1 MVTPSARVLPYRS
14 SLRKGKHHGFKTKRE
29 IHWIKFQGTCT
40 MTTKVYS
47 ILNSC
52 FVTNSR
58 IFFLCLKSI
67 HYCAS
72 LSHLLCVELH
82 PVLQLLGDVLVLPFS
97 QVGNEDPGIE
107 RASVG
112 SHPQLLDSF
121 FLEIQE
127 ANVIIL
133 LTEICHLIKHH
144 SV

>member
-1 MVTPSARVLPYRS
+1 MLSARVLPYRS
-14 SLRKGKHHGFKTKRE
+14 SLRKGKHHGFKTSKE
-29 IHWIKFQGTCT
+29 IHWIKFRGTCTCT
-40 MTTKVYS
+40 MTINNP

-58 IFFLCLKSI
+58 IFFICLKSI
-67 HYCAS
+67 HYCAC

-107 RASVG
+107 RASGG
-112 SHPQLLDSF
+112 SHPQLLNSF
-121 FLEIQE
+121 LLEIQE

-133 LTEICHLIKHH
+133 LTKICHLIKYQ

>member
-1 MVTPSARVLPYRS
+1 M
-14 SLRKGKHHGFKTKRE
+14 
-29 IHWIKFQGTCT
+29 
-40 MTTKVYS
+40 
-47 ILNSC
+47 
-52 FVTNSR
+52 
-58 IFFLCLKSI
+58 
-67 HYCAS
+67 
-72 LSHLLCVELH
+72 
-82 PVLQLLGDVLVLPFS
+82 LQLLGDVLVLPFS